1 MGRPDL
7 SLLSERRLRLAN
19 SSPDVK
25 ALFNAPAYIYNLEAL
40 EAASVSS
47 TAGDDL
53 GYGDGGGYGGTGEG
67 QAAGGSVLGE
77 SDLDYWTP
85 TSLVP
90 IVSFH
95 SFFFFA
101 NHQIDVIPSRPQPR
115 PPHAAAKPTMPS
127 NEARTRSSRR
137 R

>member
-47 TAGDDL
+47 AGGDDL
-53 GYGDGGGYGGTGEG
+53 GYGEPYEGGGYGGAGEG
-67 QAAGGSVLGE
+67 QGVGGSVLGD

-90 IVSFH
+90 IVSFLPSLATQVQTNSLRH
-95 SFFFFA
+95 SP
-101 NHQIDVIPSRPQPR
+101 H
-115 PPHAAAKPTMPS
+115 PPVADRHTMRS
-127 NEARTRSSRR
+127 NEVPTPSSKQR
-137 R
+137 